1 MAERQ
6 GGGDSSEVGSLHD
19 RALGAVTGLR
29 VGEVLGAETE
39 GLPRVAAGT
48 ALQAAFPDFGV
59 TTPGFVAL
67 TAACGVEADS
77 TGAQRPLAAVAVPA
91 LPAWV
96 SLSVATALAVRADPV
111 EGLVKAVGERL
122 VLEDRDRL
130 TFAAAAAVAAA
141 VSAALDKTPW
151 SQCLSLA
158 ISAADL
164 AESSAGVYRAGASVG
179 ARLAWAHALAA
190 RAEEPAAVVELL
202 VGASEIP
209 QEAVPAA
216 FAMVGVQAAAASGTP
231 QPMATL
237 QSAAALGGRAGL
249 VVPVAGTMAGAL
261 AGVRA
266 FPAHAR
272 DDIDLTPALARR
284 GDG

>member
-1 MAERQ
+1 MVERQ
-6 GGGDSSEVGSLHD
+6 GGGDASGVDSLHD

-39 GLPRVAAGT
+39 GLPRVAAAT

-59 TTPGFVAL
+59 TTPGFVAV
-67 TAACGVEADS
+67 TEACGVEEPSDA
-77 TGAQRPLAAVAVPA
+77 GRQRPLAVVAVPA

-96 SLSVATALAVRADPV
+96 ALSVATALEVRADPI
-111 EGLVKAVGERL
+111 EDLVKAVGERL
-122 VLEDRDRL
+122 ALEDRDRL

-141 VSAALDKTPW
+141 VSAALDRTPW
-151 SQCLSLA
+151 LQCLSLA

-179 ARLAWAHALAA
+179 ARLAWAHALAT

-216 FAMVGVQAAAASGTP
+216 FAMVGVQAASGAA

-249 VVPVAGTMAGAL
+249 VVPVAGTVAGAL
-261 AGVRA
+261 AGVSA
-266 FPAHAR
+266 FPAHVR
-272 DDIDLTPALARR
+272 DDTDLTPVLARR